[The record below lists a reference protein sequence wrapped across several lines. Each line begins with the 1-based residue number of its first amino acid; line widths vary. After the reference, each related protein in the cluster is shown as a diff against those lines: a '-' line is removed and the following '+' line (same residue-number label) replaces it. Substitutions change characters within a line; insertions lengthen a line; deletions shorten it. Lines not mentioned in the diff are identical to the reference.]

1 MIYGCDF
8 NHWWNMSSNDQSFIF
23 ILWRV
28 RGFSMSIF
36 LKRSYVERYEQFSQQ
51 NYEPFMIPKDIQVN
65 EYTQMKIK
73 DIQAFERNKLDLIAA
88 TFVWLYHVSN
98 EKRIVIPYYMRQS
111 SYPLCITIEQEL
123 SYEELRIEINDQI
136 MQLESMEEERKILL
150 QYDEEKWGKPAVTV
164 GKENRNSQLN
174 FIELKDSCFEVSY
187 NEKQLKEETALRYIK
202 QIQYVIQQGIKK
214 ETQCVV
220 DMNIITEEELVIYKE
235 INDTEVL
242 YPNKSIA
249 DMFCETVRKFS
260 KRIALSSVE
269 GTLTYEQLNK
279 KSNKIAHMLLH
290 HGVKQGDYVGIFMKR
305 SIDTVVSILA
315 VLKTG
320 AAYIPIDPDY
330 PANRVQYIIEDSQ
343 SKLVLTKEAKVPFE
357 DIRELSLYD
366 IEQFSEID
374 VNVAIDLDDIAY
386 MIYTSGS
393 TGNPKGTMLAHR
405 GVVNLC
411 TWMQR
416 HYELSE
422 EDIFAQF
429 PSFSFD
435 ASIWEL
441 FASLFCGGNIY
452 VLLDEQRL
460 SVEAF
465 ANAIYKAKATSI
477 LGLATIFLQ
486 QVATYLPDESKYKLD
501 SLKRIA
507 VGGEMLTAEV
517 VKLWRERIG
526 THVQLNNAYGPTECT
541 ITTTTYPIP
550 AELNDQLASI
560 PIGKPADNYKVWIL
574 NDNMKVCPIGIP
586 GELYIESVGLAKGY
600 FNKPE
605 KTEEVFIPHHEKHDS
620 KIYKTSDIVKIL
632 EDGNIEFL
640 HRKDNQVK
648 IRGHRIEL
656 GEIQNT
662 IAKYEMVKDAAVFTK
677 KGEEGSHYLVAFY
690 TTSNEVAMETLI
702 HDLRER
708 LPDYMVPSKLIY
720 INELPLTP
728 NKKVDLKRLA
738 QLEADYEPLRLQE
751 YIAPSTEAEEKIAKA
766 WIDVLGIS
774 KIGVHDDFFTIGGHS
789 LKVLRVLTLL
799 KEDFPYLTIQD
810 FFQER
815 TIYGLAQIQRELKVE
830 EEEVFHEYKVIHEP
844 DPISRINE
852 VTDSKVSN
860 IFLTGA
866 TGYLGSHIL
875 YELLKDTTAHIYCLV
890 RPTQDIQQ
898 RIVNTLTN
906 YFKDI
911 SQEWLQRITA
921 VPGDLGA
928 EYLGMDEDK
937 FKFIR
942 SKVDTVIHCG
952 ADVRHFGDVAQFEN
966 VNVQGT
972 SRMLALAE
980 EGASFHFIST
990 IGIPIELAIEQWD
1003 TYVETGDFNY
1013 DVELENV
1020 YSDSKLQAENLVRK
1034 AIQEGVR
1041 GNIYRAGNLAC
1052 HSETGVFQQ
1061 NIEGNAFY
1069 RLIKAMLLIGQAPNV
1084 KWGIDFTPID
1094 FASKSIVTY
1103 VQDSQIDGETLHIC
1117 HPHQIEFEQFIQLIG
1132 ECGYNLEMVP
1142 LSEYVNTGLELAKGN
1157 EVVAELIAS
1166 QVAGDGAQQSEIV
1179 MGTRRT
1185 NEWIKKKELIVPA
1198 INKEFIQQLLAHGEK
1213 VGYFPKIMK

>member
-1 MIYGCDF
+1 M
-8 NHWWNMSSNDQSFIF
+8 
-23 ILWRV
+23 
-28 RGFSMSIF
+28 F
-36 LKRSYVERYEQFSQQ
+36 LKRSYLERYEQFLQQ
-51 NYEPFMIPKDIQVN
+51 SYEPLMIPKDFQVN
-65 EYTQMKIK
+65 EYKQMKIK
-73 DIQAFERNKLDLIAA
+73 DLQAIEHSKLDIIVA
-88 TFVWLYHVSN
+88 TFVWLHHVSN
-98 EKRIVIPYYMRQS
+98 EKRIVIPYYMGQS
-111 SYPLCITIEQEL
+111 SYPLCITISNEL
-123 SYEELRIEINDQI
+123 SYGELRMKINDQI
-136 MQLESMEEERKILL
+136 VQLESMEEVQRILL
-150 QYDEEKWGKPAVTV
+150 QYDEKKWGKPAITV
-164 GKENRNSQLN
+164 GKENISSQLN
-174 FIELKDSCFEVSY
+174 FIALNSNCYEIYY
-187 NEKQLKEETALRYIK
+187 NGMQLEGKTAIRYIN
-202 QIQYVIQQGIKK
+202 QIEHVLQQGIADGKRF
-214 ETQCVV
+214 VV
-220 DMNIITEEELVIYKE
+220 DMDIITDEELAVYEE
-235 INDTEVL
+235 INCTEVA

-249 DMFCETVRKFS
+249 HMFYETVTKFS
-260 KRIALSSVE
+260 NRIALSSVE

-279 KSNKIAHMLLH
+279 KSNQIAHMLLH
-290 HGVKQGDYVGIFMKR
+290 NGVKQGDYVGIFMKR
-305 SIDTVVSILA
+305 SIDTVVSLLA
-315 VLKTG
+315 VLKAG

-343 SKLVLTKEAKVPFE
+343 SKLVLTKETKIPYE
-357 DIRELSLYD
+357 GIRELSLYD
-366 IEQFSEID
+366 IEKFSDAD
-374 VNVAIDLDDIAY
+374 VKLSIHLDDIAY

-416 HYELSE
+416 HYELTE

-441 FASLFCGGNIY
+441 FASLFCGGNVY

-460 SVEAF
+460 SVDAF
-465 ANAIYKAKATSI
+465 TSAIYDAKATSI

-486 QVATYLPDESKYKLD
+486 QVATYLPNESKYKLD
-501 SLKRIA
+501 SLKRVA

-526 THVQLNNAYGPTECT
+526 NHVQLNNAYGPTECT

-550 AELNDQLASI
+550 AELNDKLASI

-574 NDNMKVCPIGIP
+574 NENMKVCPIGIP

-605 KTEEVFIPHHEKHDS
+605 KTEEVFISHPLNYDS
-620 KIYKTSDIVKIL
+620 EIYKTGDVVKIL

-662 IAKYEMVKDAAVFTK
+662 IAKHEMIKEAVVFTK
-677 KGEEGSHYLVAFY
+677 KSEEGSHYLVAVY
-690 TTSNEVAMETLI
+690 TTVNEVAMVDLI
-702 HDLRER
+702 HDLREQ

-720 INELPLTP
+720 IHELPLTP
-728 NKKVDLKRLA
+728 NKKVDVKRLA
-738 QLEADYEPLRLQE
+738 QLEEEHEPVRLQE
-751 YIAPSTEAEEKIAKA
+751 YIAPSNEAEERIAKA

-799 KEDFPYLTIQD
+799 KEDFPHLTIQD
-810 FFQER
+810 FFKER
-815 TIYGLAQIQRELKVE
+815 TIYGLARIEREIKVE
-830 EEEVFHEYKVIHEP
+830 AEEVFCEYKVIHEP
-844 DPISRINE
+844 NNITYTNVKKKTYISN
-852 VTDSKVSN
+852 V
-860 IFLTGA
+860 FLTGA

-875 YELLKDTTAHIYCLV
+875 YELLRGTSATIYCLV
-890 RPTQDIQQ
+890 RPTEDVKQ
-898 RIVNTLTN
+898 RIIDTLAS
-906 YFKDI
+906 YFNDI
-911 SQEWLQRITA
+911 CEESLQRIQA
-921 VPGDLGA
+921 VPGDLGE
-928 EYLGMDEDK
+928 EYLGMGEEE
-937 FKFIR
+937 FRLIR

-972 SRMLALAE
+972 SRMLALTE
-980 EGASFHFIST
+980 EGATFHFIST
-990 IGIPIELAIEQWD
+990 IGIPIELAMEQGD
-1003 TYVETGDFNY
+1003 IYAETGDFNY

-1020 YSDSKLQAENLVRK
+1020 YSNSKLQAENLVREAMK
-1034 AIQEGVR
+1034 CGLH

-1052 HSETGVFQQ
+1052 HSETGSFQR

-1069 RLIKAMLLIGQAPNV
+1069 RLIKTMLLIGKAPNV
-1084 KWGIDFTPID
+1084 KWKIDFTPID
-1094 FASKSIVTY
+1094 FASKSIVSY
-1103 VQDSQIDGETLHIC
+1103 LQDPQIVGETLHIC
-1117 HPHQIEFEQFIQLIG
+1117 HPHQVEFEHFVQLIE

-1142 LSEYVNTGLELAKGN
+1142 LSQYVDAGLELARGN
-1157 EVVAELIAS
+1157 EVIAELIAS

-1185 NEWIKKKELIVPA
+1185 NEWIKKKELVVPA
-1198 INKEFIQQLLAHGEK
+1198 INKEFIQQLVAHGEE

>member
-1 MIYGCDF
+1 M
-8 NHWWNMSSNDQSFIF
+8 
-23 ILWRV
+23 L
-28 RGFSMSIF
+28 
-36 LKRSYVERYEQFSQQ
+36 LKRSYMERYEQFLQH
-51 NYEPFMIPKDIQVN
+51 NYEPLMIPKDFQVS
-65 EYTQMKIK
+65 EYKQRKVK
-73 DIQAFERNKLDLIAA
+73 DSKGIEQKKLDVIVAA
-88 TFVWLYHVSN
+88 FIWLHHISN
-98 EKRIVIPYYMRQS
+98 EKRIVIPYYIGHS
-111 SYPLCITIEQEL
+111 SYPLCITIAQKL
-123 SYEELRIEINDQI
+123 SYEELKLEISDQM
-136 MQLESMEEERKILL
+136 MQLESMEEVQKVLL
-150 QYDEEKWGKPAVTV
+150 QYDEEKWGKPAITV

-174 FIELKDSCFEVSY
+174 IIEFKDNCFEVSY
-187 NEKQLKEETALRYIK
+187 NEMQLEEKTALRYMN
-202 QIQYVIQQGIKK
+202 QIQYVIQQGIANEK
-214 ETQCVV
+214 QCVV
-220 DMNIITEEELVIYKE
+220 DMNIITEEELAIYKE
-235 INDTEVL
+235 MNGTEVP

-249 DMFCETVRKFS
+249 DMFYETVRKFS
-260 KRIALSSVE
+260 NRIALSSVE

-279 KSNKIAHMLLH
+279 KSNQIAHMLLH
-290 HGVKQGDYVGIFMKR
+290 NGVKQGDYVGIFMKR
-305 SIDTVVSILA
+305 SIDTVVSIVA

-366 IEQFSEID
+366 MEQFPETD
-374 VNVAIDLDDIAY
+374 VNLSIHLDDIAY

-441 FASLFCGGNIY
+441 FASLFCGGNVY
-452 VLLDEQRL
+452 VLLDEQRM
-460 SVEAF
+460 SVDAF

-550 AELNDQLASI
+550 ADLNDKLASI

-574 NDNMKVCPIGIP
+574 NDNMKICPIGIP

-605 KTEEVFIPHHEKHDS
+605 KTEEVFIPHHIKHDS
-620 KIYKTSDIVKIL
+620 RIYKTGDIVKVL

-640 HRKDNQVK
+640 YRKDNQVK

-662 IAKYEMVKDAAVFTK
+662 IAKYEMIKDAAVFTK
-677 KGEEGSHYLVAFY
+677 KSEEGSHYLVAFY
-690 TTSNEVAMETLI
+690 TTINEVAMETLI
-702 HDLRER
+702 HDLREQ

-738 QLEADYEPLRLQE
+738 QLEEEYEPVRLQE
-751 YIAPSTEAEEKIAKA
+751 YVAPSTEAEKKIAQA
-766 WIDVLGIS
+766 WGDVLGIS

-799 KEDFPYLTIQD
+799 KENFPYLTIQD

-815 TIYGLAQIQRELKVE
+815 TIYGLAQIQRVVKVE
-830 EEEVFHEYKVIHEP
+830 EEEAFRAYKVIHEP
-844 DPISRINE
+844 GPISHIKE
-852 VTDSKVSN
+852 VKSGIVSK

-890 RPTQDIQQ
+890 RPTQNIQQ
-898 RIVNTLTN
+898 RIVNTLTS
-906 YFKDI
+906 YFNDI
-911 SQEWLQRITA
+911 SKDWLQRITA
-921 VPGDLGA
+921 VPGDLGE
-928 EYLGMDEDK
+928 EYLGMSEEE
-937 FKFIR
+937 FLLIR
-942 SKVDTVIHCG
+942 SKIDTVIHCG
-952 ADVRHFGDVAQFEN
+952 ADVRHFGDVAQFIN
-966 VNVQGT
+966 VNVHGT
-972 SRMLALAE
+972 SRMLALTE

-990 IGIPIELAIEQWD
+990 IGIPIELAIGQWD
-1003 TYVETGDFNY
+1003 TYIETGDFNY

-1020 YSDSKLQAENLVRK
+1020 YSDSKLQAESLVREALK
-1034 AIQEGVR
+1034 SGVQ

-1052 HSETGVFQQ
+1052 HSKTGVFQQ

-1084 KWGIDFTPID
+1084 KWKIDFTPID
-1094 FASKSIVTY
+1094 FASKSIVAY
-1103 VQDSQIDGETLHIC
+1103 LQDSKIVGETLHIC
-1117 HPHQIEFEQFIQLIG
+1117 HPNQIEFEHFIQLIE
-1132 ECGYNLEMVP
+1132 ECGYNLEMVS
-1142 LSEYVNTGLELAKGN
+1142 LSQYIDTGLKLAKED
-1157 EVVAELIAS
+1157 EVIAELIAS

-1185 NEWIKKKELIVPA
+1185 NEWIKKKELVVPA
-1198 INKEFIQQLLAHGEK
+1198 INKEFIQQLLVHGER

>member
-1 MIYGCDF
+1 M
-8 NHWWNMSSNDQSFIF
+8 
-23 ILWRV
+23 
-28 RGFSMSIF
+28 
-36 LKRSYVERYEQFSQQ
+36 ERYEQFLQH
-51 NYEPFMIPKDIQVN
+51 NYEPLMIPKDFQVS
-65 EYTQMKIK
+65 EYKQRKVK
-73 DIQAFERNKLDLIAA
+73 DSKRIEQKRLDVIVSAFI
-88 TFVWLYHVSN
+88 WMHHISN
-98 EKRIVIPYYMRQS
+98 EKRIVIPYYIGHS
-111 SYPLCITIEQEL
+111 SYPLCITIVQKL
-123 SYEELRIEINDQI
+123 SYEELKLEISDQI
-136 MQLESMEEERKILL
+136 MQLENMEEAQKVLL
-150 QYDEEKWGKPAVTV
+150 QYDEEKWGKPAITV
-164 GKENRNSQLN
+164 GKENGNSQLN
-174 FIELKDSCFEVSY
+174 IIEFKDNCFEVSY
-187 NEKQLKEETALRYIK
+187 NEMQLEEKTALRYMN
-202 QIQYVIQQGIKK
+202 QIQYVIQQGIAN

-220 DMNIITEEELVIYKE
+220 DMNIITYEELAIYKE
-235 INDTEVL
+235 LNCTEVP

-249 DMFCETVRKFS
+249 EMFYETVRKFS
-260 KRIALSSVE
+260 NRIALSSVE

-279 KSNKIAHMLLH
+279 KSNQIAHMLLH
-290 HGVKQGDYVGIFMKR
+290 NGVKQGDYVGIFMKR
-305 SIDTVVSILA
+305 SIDTVVSIVA

-366 IEQFSEID
+366 MEQFPETD
-374 VNVAIDLDDIAY
+374 VHLSIHLDDIAY

-441 FASLFCGGNIY
+441 FASLFCGGNVY

-460 SVEAF
+460 SVDAF
-465 ANAIYKAKATSI
+465 ANAIYKTKATSI

-550 AELNDQLASI
+550 AGLNDKLASI
-560 PIGKPADNYKVWIL
+560 PIGRPADNYKVWIL
-574 NDNMKVCPIGIP
+574 NDNMKICPIGIP

-605 KTEEVFIPHHEKHDS
+605 KTEEVFIPHHIKHDS
-620 KIYKTSDIVKIL
+620 RIYKTGDIVKVL

-662 IAKYEMVKDAAVFTK
+662 IAKCEMIKDAAVFTK
-677 KGEEGSHYLVAFY
+677 KSEEGSHYLVAFY
-690 TTSNEVAMETLI
+690 TTINEVAMETLI
-702 HDLRER
+702 HDLREQ

-738 QLEADYEPLRLQE
+738 QLEEQYEPVRLQE
-751 YIAPSTEAEEKIAKA
+751 YIAPSTEKEEKIAQA
-766 WIDVLGIS
+766 WGDVLGIS

-815 TIYGLAQIQRELKVE
+815 TIYGLAQIQRAVKVE
-830 EEEVFHEYKVIHEP
+830 EEEAFRAYKVIHEP
-844 DPISRINE
+844 GPISHIKK
-852 VTDSKVSN
+852 VKSGTVSK

-890 RPTQDIQQ
+890 RPTQNIQQ
-898 RIVNTLTN
+898 RIINTLTS
-906 YFKDI
+906 YFNDI
-911 SQEWLQRITA
+911 SKDWLQRITA
-921 VPGDLGA
+921 VPGDLGE
-928 EYLGMDEDK
+928 EYLGMGEEE
-937 FKFIR
+937 FLLIR
-942 SKVDTVIHCG
+942 SKIDTVIHCG
-952 ADVRHFGDVAQFEN
+952 ADVRHFGDVAQFTN
-966 VNVQGT
+966 VNVHGT
-972 SRMLALAE
+972 SRMLALTE

-1003 TYVETGDFNY
+1003 TYIETGDFNY

-1020 YSDSKLQAENLVRK
+1020 YSDSKLQAENLVRRALK
-1034 AIQEGVR
+1034 GGVQ

-1084 KWGIDFTPID
+1084 KWKIDFTPID
-1094 FASKSIVTY
+1094 FASKSIVAY
-1103 VQDSQIDGETLHIC
+1103 LQDPKVVGEMLHIC
-1117 HPHQIEFEQFIQLIG
+1117 HPNQIEFEHFIQLIE
-1132 ECGYNLEMVP
+1132 ECGYNLEMVS
-1142 LSEYVNTGLELAKGN
+1142 LSQYIDTGLKLAKED
-1157 EVVAELIAS
+1157 EVIAELIAS

-1185 NEWIKKKELIVPA
+1185 NEWIKKKELVVPA
-1198 INKEFIQQLLAHGEK
+1198 INKEFIQQLLAHGER

>member
-1 MIYGCDF
+1 
-8 NHWWNMSSNDQSFIF
+8 
-23 ILWRV
+23 
-28 RGFSMSIF
+28 MSIS
-36 LKRSYVERYEQFSQQ
+36 LKSSYVERYEQFLQH
-51 NYEPFMIPKDIQVN
+51 NYEPLMIPKDFQVS
-65 EYTQMKIK
+65 EYKQRKVQDSKGIE
-73 DIQAFERNKLDLIAA
+73 QNKLDVIVA
-88 TFVWLYHVSN
+88 TFVWLHHVSN
-98 EKRIVIPYYMRQS
+98 EKRIVIPYYIGHS
-111 SYPLCITIEQEL
+111 SYPLCITIAQKL
-123 SYEELRIEINDQI
+123 SYGELKLEINDQI
-136 MQLESMEEERKILL
+136 MQLESMEEVQKVLL
-150 QYDEEKWGKPAVTV
+150 QYDEEKWGKPAITV

-174 FIELKDSCFEVSY
+174 VIEVKDNCFGISY
-187 NEKQLKEETALRYIK
+187 NELQLEEKTTLRYIN
-202 QIQYVIQQGIKK
+202 QIQHVIQQGIVN
-214 ETQCVV
+214 EAQCVV
-220 DMNIITEEELVIYKE
+220 DMNIITEEELAIYKE
-235 INDTEVL
+235 INCTEVS

-249 DMFCETVRKFS
+249 DMFYETVRKFS

-269 GTLTYEQLNK
+269 GTLTYEQLNR
-279 KSNKIAHMLLH
+279 KSNQIAHMLLH
-290 HGVKQGDYVGIFMKR
+290 NGVKQGDYVGIFMKR
-305 SIDTVVSILA
+305 SIDTVVSLLA

-366 IEQFSEID
+366 SEQFPETD
-374 VNVAIDLDDIAY
+374 VNLSIPLDDIAY

-441 FASLFCGGNIY
+441 FASLFCGGNVY

-460 SVEAF
+460 SVDAF

-541 ITTTTYPIP
+541 ITTTTYSIP
-550 AELNDQLASI
+550 DELNDKLASI

-574 NDNMKVCPIGIP
+574 NENMKVCPIGIP

-605 KTEEVFIPHHEKHDS
+605 KTEEVFISHPSNYDS
-620 KIYKTSDIVKIL
+620 KIYKTGDVVKIL

-662 IAKYEMVKDAAVFTK
+662 IAKYEMIKEAAVFTK
-677 KGEEGSHYLVAFY
+677 KSEEGSHYLVAFY
-690 TTSNEVAMETLI
+690 TTVDEVAMENLI
-702 HDLRER
+702 HDLREQ

-720 INELPLTP
+720 IDELPLTP
-728 NKKVDLKRLA
+728 NNKIDLKRLA
-738 QLEADYEPLRLQE
+738 QLEEEYEPVRLQE
-751 YIAPSTEAEEKIAKA
+751 YIAPSTKAEEKITKA

-799 KEDFPYLTIQD
+799 KEDFPHLTIQD

-815 TIYGLAQIQRELKVE
+815 TIYGLAQIQRELIVA
-830 EEEVFHEYKVIHEP
+830 EEVFREYKVIHEP
-844 DPISRINE
+844 EPISHINE
-852 VTDSKVSN
+852 VKNGKVSN

-898 RIVNTLTN
+898 RIVNTLKN

-911 SQEWLQRITA
+911 SKEWLQRITA

-928 EYLGMDEDK
+928 EYLGMNKEE
-937 FKFIR
+937 FNFIR

-980 EGASFHFIST
+980 EGATFHFIST

-1003 TYVETGDFNY
+1003 TYMETGDFNY

-1020 YSDSKLQAENLVRK
+1020 YSDSKLQAENLVREALK
-1034 AIQEGVR
+1034 SGIQ

-1069 RLIKAMLLIGQAPNV
+1069 RLIKAMLLIGKAPNV
-1084 KWGIDFTPID
+1084 KWKIDFTPID
-1094 FASKSIVTY
+1094 FASKSIVAY
-1103 VQDSQIDGETLHIC
+1103 LQDTQIVGETLHIC
-1117 HPHQIEFEQFIQLIG
+1117 HPNQIEFEHFIQLIE
-1132 ECGYNLEMVP
+1132 ECGYNLEMVS
-1142 LSEYVNTGLELAKGN
+1142 LSQYIDTGLKLAKED
-1157 EVVAELIAS
+1157 EVIAELIAS

-1185 NEWIKKKELIVPA
+1185 NEWIQKKELVVPA
-1198 INKEFIQQLLAHGEK
+1198 INKEFIQQLVAHGEK

>member
-1 MIYGCDF
+1 
-8 NHWWNMSSNDQSFIF
+8 
-23 ILWRV
+23 
-28 RGFSMSIF
+28 MSIF
-36 LKRSYVERYEQFSQQ
+36 LKRSYVERYEQFLQQ
-51 NYEPFMIPKDIQVN
+51 NYEPLMIPKDFQVN
-65 EYTQMKIK
+65 EYKQMKIE
-73 DIQAFERNKLDLIAA
+73 DIQAIEHSKLDIIVA
-88 TFVWLYHVSN
+88 TFVWLHHVSN
-98 EKRIVIPYYMRQS
+98 EKCIVIPHYMEQS
-111 SYPLCITIEQEL
+111 SYPLCITISEEL
-123 SYEELRIEINDQI
+123 SYEELKVEINNQI
-136 MQLESMEEERKILL
+136 VQLENMEEVQKVLL
-150 QYDEEKWGKPAVTV
+150 QYDEGKWGEPAVTV
-164 GKENRNSQLN
+164 GIENRNSQLN
-174 FIELKDSCFEVSY
+174 FIELKNNYFEVSY
-187 NEKQLKEETALRYIK
+187 NKMQLEEKTATRYIE
-202 QIQYVIQQGIKK
+202 QIEYVLQQGITNEK
-214 ETQCVV
+214 QCIVAM
-220 DMNIITEEELVIYKE
+220 DIIPEEELAIYKE
-235 INDTEVL
+235 INHTEVP
-242 YPNKSIA
+242 YPNKSIS
-249 DMFCETVRKFS
+249 DMFYETVRKFS
-260 KRIALSSVE
+260 NRIALSSLE

-279 KSNKIAHMLLH
+279 KSNQIAHMLLH
-290 HGVKQGDYVGIFMKR
+290 NGVKQGDYVGIFMKR
-305 SIDTVVSILA
+305 SIDTVVSLLA
-315 VLKTG
+315 VLKAG

-330 PANRVQYIIEDSQ
+330 PANRMQYIIEDSQ
-343 SKLVLTKEAKVPFE
+343 SKLVLTKETKIPYE
-357 DIRELSLYD
+357 GIRELSLYNLKK
-366 IEQFSEID
+366 FSDAD
-374 VNVAIDLDDIAY
+374 VKLSIHLDDIAY

-416 HYELSE
+416 HYELTE

-441 FASLFCGGNIY
+441 FASLFCGGNVY

-460 SVEAF
+460 SVDAF
-465 ANAIYKAKATSI
+465 ANAIYKEKATSI

-517 VKLWRERIG
+517 VKLWRQRIG

-541 ITTTTYPIP
+541 ITTTTYQIP
-550 AELNDQLASI
+550 EELNDKFASI

-586 GELYIESVGLAKGY
+586 GELYIESVGIAKGY
-600 FNKPE
+600 FNKSE
-605 KTEEVFIPHHEKHDS
+605 KTEEVFIPHPLNYDS
-620 KIYKTSDIVKIL
+620 KIYKTGDVVKIL

-662 IAKYEMVKDAAVFTK
+662 IAKYEMIKDAVVFTK
-677 KGEEGSHYLVAFY
+677 KSEEGSHYLVAFY
-690 TTSNEVAMETLI
+690 TTVNEVAMETLI
-702 HDLRER
+702 HDLREQ

-728 NKKVDLKRLA
+728 NKKVDVKRLA
-738 QLEADYEPLRLQE
+738 QLEEEYEPVRSQE

-766 WIDVLGIS
+766 WIDVLGVS
-774 KIGVHDDFFTIGGHS
+774 KVSVNDDFFTVGGHS

-799 KEDFPYLTIQD
+799 KEDFPHLTIQD

-815 TIYGLAQIQRELKVE
+815 TIYRLSQIQRELKVE
-830 EEEVFHEYKVIHEP
+830 EEDVFHEYKVIHEP
-844 DPISRINE
+844 ATISHIKE
-852 VTDSKVSN
+852 VKSGKVSN

-875 YELLKDTTAHIYCLV
+875 YELLKDTTVHIYCLV

-906 YFKDI
+906 YFKNI
-911 SQEWLQRITA
+911 KKEWLQRITA

-928 EYLGMDEDK
+928 ENLGMSEEE
-937 FKFIR
+937 FKVIR

-972 SRMLALAE
+972 GRMLALTE
-980 EGASFHFIST
+980 EGATFHFVST
-990 IGIPIELAIEQWD
+990 IGIPIELAVDQWD
-1003 TYVETGDFNY
+1003 IYEKTGDFNY
-1013 DVELENV
+1013 DVVLENV
-1020 YSDSKLQAENLVRK
+1020 YSNSKLQAENLVRE
-1034 AIQEGVR
+1034 AIKDGVR

-1052 HSETGVFQQ
+1052 HSKTGRFQQ

-1084 KWGIDFTPID
+1084 KWKIDFTPID

-1103 VQDSQIDGETLHIC
+1103 VQDSQIAGEMLHIC
-1117 HPHQIEFEQFIQLIG
+1117 HPYQVEFEHFIKLI
-1132 ECGYNLEMVP
+1132 ERCGYNLEMVP

-1157 EVVAELIAS
+1157 EVIAELIAS

-1185 NEWIKKKELIVPA
+1185 NEWIKKKELVVPA
-1198 INKEFIQQLLAHGEK
+1198 INKEFIQQLLAHGEE

>member
-1 MIYGCDF
+1 
-8 NHWWNMSSNDQSFIF
+8 
-23 ILWRV
+23 
-28 RGFSMSIF
+28 MSIF
-36 LKRSYVERYEQFSQQ
+36 LKRSYLERYEQFLQQ
-51 NYEPFMIPKDIQVN
+51 SYKPLMIPKDFQVN
-65 EYTQMKIK
+65 EYKQMKIK
-73 DIQAFERNKLDLIAA
+73 DLQAIEHSKLDIIVA
-88 TFVWLYHVSN
+88 TFVWLHHVSN
-98 EKRIVIPYYMRQS
+98 EKCIVIPYYMGQS
-111 SYPLCITIEQEL
+111 SYPLCITISNEL

-136 MQLESMEEERKILL
+136 VQLESMEEVQRILL
-150 QYDEEKWGKPAVTV
+150 QYDEKKWGKPAITV
-164 GKENRNSQLN
+164 GKENISSQLN
-174 FIELKDSCFEVSY
+174 FIALNSNCYEIYY
-187 NEKQLKEETALRYIK
+187 NEMQLEEKTAMRYIN
-202 QIQYVIQQGIKK
+202 QIEHVLQQGIADGKLF
-214 ETQCVV
+214 VV
-220 DMNIITEEELVIYKE
+220 DMDIITDEELAVYEE
-235 INDTEVL
+235 INCTEVA

-249 DMFCETVRKFS
+249 HMFYETVTKFS
-260 KRIALSSVE
+260 NRIALSSVE

-279 KSNKIAHMLLH
+279 KSNQIAHMLLH
-290 HGVKQGDYVGIFMKR
+290 NGVKQGDYVGIFMKR
-305 SIDTVVSILA
+305 SIDTVVSLLA
-315 VLKTG
+315 VLKAG

-343 SKLVLTKEAKVPFE
+343 SKLVLTKETKIPYE
-357 DIRELSLYD
+357 GIRELSLYD
-366 IEQFSEID
+366 IEKFSDAD
-374 VNVAIDLDDIAY
+374 VKLSIHLDDIAY

-416 HYELSE
+416 HYELTE

-441 FASLFCGGNIY
+441 FASLFCGGNVY

-460 SVEAF
+460 SVDAF
-465 ANAIYKAKATSI
+465 TSAIYEAKATSI

-486 QVATYLPDESKYKLD
+486 QVATYLPNESKYKLD

-517 VKLWRERIG
+517 VNLWRERISN
-526 THVQLNNAYGPTECT
+526 HIQLNNAYGPTECT

-550 AELNDQLASI
+550 AELNDKLASI

-574 NDNMKVCPIGIP
+574 NENMKVCPIGIP

-605 KTEEVFIPHHEKHDS
+605 KTEEVFISHPLNYNSE
-620 KIYKTSDIVKIL
+620 IYKTGDIVKIL

-662 IAKYEMVKDAAVFTK
+662 IAKHEMIKEAVVFTK
-677 KGEEGSHYLVAFY
+677 RSEEGSHYLVAFY
-690 TTSNEVAMETLI
+690 TTVNEVAMVDLM
-702 HDLRER
+702 HDLREQ

-728 NKKVDLKRLA
+728 NKKVDVKRLA
-738 QLEADYEPLRLQE
+738 QLEEEYEPVRLQE
-751 YIAPSTEAEEKIAKA
+751 YIAPSNEVEERIAKA

-789 LKVLRVLTLL
+789 LKVLRVLTVL
-799 KEDFPYLTIQD
+799 KEDFPHLTIQD
-810 FFQER
+810 FFKER
-815 TIYGLAQIQRELKVE
+815 TIYGLARIEREIKIE
-830 EEEVFHEYKVIHEP
+830 AEEVFGEYKVIHEP
-844 DPISRINE
+844 KNITYTNVKKETYISN
-852 VTDSKVSN
+852 V
-860 IFLTGA
+860 FLTGA

-875 YELLKDTTAHIYCLV
+875 YELLRETPATVYCLV
-890 RPTQDIQQ
+890 RPTEDVKQ
-898 RIVNTLTN
+898 RIIDTLAS
-906 YFKDI
+906 YFNDI
-911 SQEWLQRITA
+911 CEEWLQRIQA
-921 VPGDLGA
+921 VSGDLGE
-928 EYLGMDEDK
+928 EYLGMGEEE
-937 FKFIR
+937 FRLIR
-942 SKVDTVIHCG
+942 SKVDKVIHCG

-972 SRMLALAE
+972 SRMLALTE
-980 EGASFHFIST
+980 EGATFHFIST
-990 IGIPIELAIEQWD
+990 IGIPIELAMEQWD
-1003 TYVETGDFNY
+1003 IYAETSDFNY

-1020 YSDSKLQAENLVRK
+1020 YSNSKLQAENLVREAMK
-1034 AIQEGVR
+1034 CGLH

-1052 HSETGVFQQ
+1052 HSETGSFQR

-1069 RLIKAMLLIGQAPNV
+1069 RLIKTMLLIGKAPNV
-1084 KWGIDFTPID
+1084 KWKIDFTPID
-1094 FASKSIVTY
+1094 FASKSIVSY
-1103 VQDSQIDGETLHIC
+1103 LQDPQIVGETLHIC
-1117 HPHQIEFEQFIQLIG
+1117 HPHQFEFEHFVQLIE

-1142 LSEYVNTGLELAKGN
+1142 LSQYVDDGLELAKGN
-1157 EVVAELIAS
+1157 EVIAELIAS

-1185 NEWIKKKELIVPA
+1185 NEWIKKKELVVPA
-1198 INKEFIQQLLAHGEK
+1198 INKEFIQQLLAHGAE

>member
-1 MIYGCDF
+1 
-8 NHWWNMSSNDQSFIF
+8 
-23 ILWRV
+23 
-28 RGFSMSIF
+28 MSIL
-36 LKRSYVERYEQFSQQ
+36 LKRSYMERYEQFLQH
-51 NYEPFMIPKDIQVN
+51 NYEPLMIPKDFQVS
-65 EYTQMKIK
+65 EYKQRKVKGSKGIEQK
-73 DIQAFERNKLDLIAA
+73 KLDVIVAA
-88 TFVWLYHVSN
+88 FIWLHHISN
-98 EKRIVIPYYMRQS
+98 EKRIVIPYYIGHS
-111 SYPLCITIEQEL
+111 SYPLCITIAQKL
-123 SYEELRIEINDQI
+123 SYEELKLEISDQM
-136 MQLESMEEERKILL
+136 MQLESMEEVQKVLL
-150 QYDEEKWGKPAVTV
+150 QYDEEKWGKPAITV

-174 FIELKDSCFEVSY
+174 IIEFKNNCFEVSY
-187 NEKQLKEETALRYIK
+187 NEMQLEEKTALRYMN
-202 QIQYVIQQGIKK
+202 QIQYVIQQGIANEK
-214 ETQCVV
+214 QCVV
-220 DMNIITEEELVIYKE
+220 DMNIITEEELAIYKE
-235 INDTEVL
+235 MNCTEVP

-249 DMFCETVRKFS
+249 DMFYETVRKFS
-260 KRIALSSVE
+260 NRIALSSVE

-279 KSNKIAHMLLH
+279 KSNQIAHMLLH
-290 HGVKQGDYVGIFMKR
+290 NGVKQGDYVGIFMKR
-305 SIDTVVSILA
+305 SIDTVVSIVA

-366 IEQFSEID
+366 MEQFPETD
-374 VNVAIDLDDIAY
+374 VHLSIHLDDIAY

-441 FASLFCGGNIY
+441 FASLFCGGNVY
-452 VLLDEQRL
+452 VLLDEQRM
-460 SVEAF
+460 SVDAF

-550 AELNDQLASI
+550 EDLNDKLASI

-574 NDNMKVCPIGIP
+574 NDNMKICPIGIP
-586 GELYIESVGLAKGY
+586 GELYIETVGLAKGY

-605 KTEEVFIPHHEKHDS
+605 KTEEVFIQHHIKHDS
-620 KIYKTSDIVKIL
+620 RIYKTGDIVKVL

-640 HRKDNQVK
+640 YRKDNQVK

-662 IAKYEMVKDAAVFTK
+662 IAKYEMIKDAAVFTK
-677 KGEEGSHYLVAFY
+677 KSEEGSHYLVAFY
-690 TTSNEVAMETLI
+690 TTINEVAMETLI
-702 HDLRER
+702 HDLREQ

-738 QLEADYEPLRLQE
+738 QLEEEYEPVRLQE
-751 YIAPSTEAEEKIAKA
+751 YVAPSTEAEKKIAQA
-766 WIDVLGIS
+766 WGDVLGIS

-799 KEDFPYLTIQD
+799 KENFPYLTIQD

-815 TIYGLAQIQRELKVE
+815 TIYGLAQIERIVKVE
-830 EEEVFHEYKVIHEP
+830 EEEAFRAYKVIHEP
-844 DPISRINE
+844 GPISHIKE
-852 VTDSKVSN
+852 VKSGTVSK

-890 RPTQDIQQ
+890 RPTQNIQQ
-898 RIVNTLTN
+898 RIVNTLTS
-906 YFKDI
+906 YFNDI
-911 SQEWLQRITA
+911 SKDWLQRITA
-921 VPGDLGA
+921 VPGDLGE
-928 EYLGMDEDK
+928 EYLGMSEEE
-937 FKFIR
+937 FLLIR
-942 SKVDTVIHCG
+942 SKIDTVIHCG
-952 ADVRHFGDVAQFEN
+952 ADVRHFGDVSQFIN
-966 VNVQGT
+966 VNVHGT
-972 SRMLALAE
+972 SRMLALTE

-990 IGIPIELAIEQWD
+990 IGIPIELAIGQWD
-1003 TYVETGDFNY
+1003 TYIETGDFNY

-1020 YSDSKLQAENLVRK
+1020 YSDSKLQAENLVREALK
-1034 AIQEGVR
+1034 GGVQ

-1052 HSETGVFQQ
+1052 HSKTGVFQR

-1084 KWGIDFTPID
+1084 KWKIDFTPID
-1094 FASKSIVTY
+1094 FASKSIVAY
-1103 VQDSQIDGETLHIC
+1103 LQDSKIVGETLHIC
-1117 HPHQIEFEQFIQLIG
+1117 HPNQIEFEHFIQLIE
-1132 ECGYNLEMVP
+1132 ECGYNLEMVS
-1142 LSEYVNTGLELAKGN
+1142 LSQYIDTGLKLAKED
-1157 EVVAELIAS
+1157 EVIAELIAS

-1185 NEWIKKKELIVPA
+1185 NEWIKKKELVVPA
-1198 INKEFIQQLLAHGEK
+1198 INKEFIQQLLVHGER